1 MPRSF
6 LVKKHFSASKKP
18 NYSELESQAG
28 AWTGRA
34 RGALRGVGRGLRCG
48 ISPRLRTGARPRT
61 DRLFA
66 GLWVC
71 CLFEFVRLVVRD
83 PLSRDAEPLPG
94 TPGMAMAPLDPSWG
108 AWGAPRAGGGRE
120 RGALL
125 TPSLAAGRAGPWGP
139 RSVRWVPFAPGRA
152 GVPSLLRLWGAARG
166 SQGLAWAG
174 GGSGPAAPVP
184 RAPLTAAPSRSAGH
198 AAALRDLPA
207 ARHPPARGA
216 RPRSLLPSA
225 GVGRGAAV
233 QPVPGRP
240 GQRGR
245 GRCRPRPG
253 PDGAL
258 QRGG

>member
-1 MPRSF
+1 MRGRAGHVGRSAGWGGG
-6 LVKKHFSASKKP
+6 SA
-18 NYSELESQAG
+18 AG
-28 AWTGRA
+28 SPQGSTQERA
-34 RGALRGVGRGLRCG
+34 RGLTDFSQGCG
-48 ISPRLRTGARPRT
+48 
-61 DRLFA
+61 FV
-66 GLWVC
+66 VC
-71 CLFEFVRLVVRD
+71 LNFVRLVARD